1 VSDDSFV
8 LCFNAHHEPIE
19 FTLPPAEFG
28 KAWQPV
34 VDTATGLA
42 EIDDAAVVKAAGP
55 VRLESRA
62 MLVLRATE

>member
-1 VSDDSFV
+1 

-19 FTLPPAEFG
+19 FTLPPPEFG

-34 VDTATGLA
+34 VDTSSGPG

-55 VRLESRA
+55 VRIDSRA
-62 MLVLRATE
+62 MLVLRASE